1 MQFQLNCP
9 FKWVSLW
16 EKCHKLTQIRMN
28 SHKCLI
34 SKIIFVGFKKSLKA
48 TLFLSVCKMLT
59 QRFRPSC
66 SEQKK
71 RFKKNKLHKWSHDL
85 QGSRFSISNITFIEE
100 PAVSAFSDS
109 MPLQPVCIFIYFS
122 FLRFLCP
129 FISPGAGCLRSSGRL
144 FWSFLHIIT
153 KAKAALQGSQPQKA
167 LTIQQKDEKEKHCY
181 VTLWC
186 CL

>member
-1 MQFQLNCP
+1 
-9 FKWVSLW
+9 
-16 EKCHKLTQIRMN
+16 MN